1 MLRAFAFSVLAFL
14 FSSGLADGQQ
24 DLLNLEKA
32 PTRADSYTV
41 EYAGRLFGYYRFPEV
56 QTKDPKR
63 KAEESCA
70 GNITAETAPEAARFK
85 EALEVADKDA
95 VGTKLRLASGDN
107 FAPFLLAREMW
118 DADKSDLQEKS
129 YYGGVNGNWIDYD
142 TLSTAQQYAKA
153 YTDILNGGGSI
164 PADNVG
170 CFFRRMKFDA
180 IVPGAHDFY
189 FAPSRLQYLA
199 RYLALKA
206 TEDETPTKMLGVNL
220 VMKTKAVAANDA
232 QVSAASAGK
241 GKPPGS
247 KVEGVEDQPK
257 IVMPKNILPWM
268 RSVQIQNFPPGAEV
282 CIVNVKTLP
291 ADVTKICDGPEF
303 RLKLADNTAKAERRV
318 KLEIDNPNNAK
329 VLDWDTE
336 YAVAVMLEQGAGKT
350 LVGWQSFSVAPPFF
364 GYERTRTVSAANRPW
379 LTKPASAPGAKAV
392 TVFGVVDPSLMQF
405 VGRYNYVWLE
415 AKPNNHTKVDD
426 RYETDVQVA
435 DPAESLGQAVEYCEQ
450 FDECKNARKIVLAQ
464 MPQQVADA
472 MVASFRD
479 AGLSQKFDLVITQ
492 ADDSRGSGNKT
503 FVGDGGDQAD
513 PVVVVP
519 ETAAKID
526 NDGAQKDKMR
536 VRLARAIVTPGDSHA
551 WTRIVRNVSVKPAY
565 DDPITTEWIPQPAN
579 IGKSVSPLTAL
590 AQGQGADN
598 LLGHLRHLD
607 QEIIEDT
614 SVEKITATATDA
626 EWEKGLKEVALKA
639 MARTCQADVAMI
651 QNRDI
656 YFVRQFKDLILTESG
671 FRAIMNAIFWKGDY
685 VQCMNVSGSIITS
698 VLQRSQELQQKE
710 FYGSLSDLPPGNKE
724 DWSLKT
730 LGANEEQTDASLR
743 VVSGHLLDPKKLYSI
758 AVTDFMGT
766 GDTGYPA
773 LQGAEPP
780 PQTRWSKIKAPWLAS
795 TMTDD
800 DHPTPIIDNL
810 DKLTRVSSAVPPPD
824 SGQTNQLFAKWLK
837 SVFVGIPV
845 TKIKDPFELGIQ
857 GRPTWSISLYK
868 ADFAY
873 SLAAHSGLERN
884 IPATFPGVSAV
895 DLTAADSSS
904 ITFDY
909 IVRLQRDTGGNEFY
923 EQSEANYGY
932 RKTRQASKTTP
943 SNPSIGDPYV
953 RNQPADFIYNEFGY
967 ARHFYPNHENP
978 KTWKLQIPMGVQTQL
993 APLVSLPEGVSGPSG
1008 SPATIIASPRSYF
1021 ISGRPGVRWE
1031 FSYPKPAT
1039 WSAGGGGG
1047 QTSSSASS
1055 AKGGKGSTPSG
1066 SGSGSG
1072 GGAQNQ
1078 TFDSFLEF
1086 GYQFGPSI
1094 GGPNAF
1100 VFSDPSHWLTATTN
1114 ASNAAHPCAVQMPEG
1129 SLTTVSVADVVNCF
1143 NAASNPVPKAGIPSF
1158 TQPFLS
1164 QIMGGRTH
1172 FQNGLYLNY
1181 RLDTPLPIV
1190 LPRDR
1195 FTMLSN
1201 VEVISELRGDF
1212 FFGHGQDTPVDTHFL
1227 LDAKESLSF
1236 PILSTFNGKLSF
1248 SPSIEL
1254 IYYTNKISDNLYR
1267 SYSTSVSLNYT
1278 FDWRQGLNW
1287 AKVIGYQNPVPASP
1301 TLPSR

>member
-1 MLRAFAFSVLAFL
+1 VRLTFVFSVLTYL
-14 FSSGLADGQQ
+14 FSSGLAEGQQ
-24 DLLNLEKA
+24 DFLNLRKT

-63 KAEESCA
+63 KAEESCL
-70 GNITAETAPEAARFK
+70 GDITAATAPEAARFR

-95 VGTKLRLASGDN
+95 VGTKLRLAAGDN

-118 DADKSDLQEKS
+118 DVDKSDLQEKS
-129 YYGGVNGNWIDYD
+129 YYVGRNNDWIDYE
-142 TLSTAQQYAKA
+142 TLIKA
-153 YTDILNGGGSI
+153 HPEDYTSILNGGGSI

-180 IVPGAHDFY
+180 IVPGKHDFY
-189 FAPSRLQYLA
+189 FAPAQLQFLA
-199 RYLALKA
+199 RYLANPA
-206 TEDETPTKMLGVNL
+206 AGDETPTKMLGVNL
-220 VMKTKAVAANDA
+220 VMTTRAVAVSDP
-232 QVSAASAGK
+232 QVSASSADK
-241 GKPPGS
+241 AKPPVL
-247 KVEGVEDQPK
+247 KIEGVEDQPK

-268 RSVQIQNFPPGAEV
+268 RSVQIQNLPASATA
-282 CIVNVKTLP
+282 CIVRVKTLP
-291 ADVTKICDGPEF
+291 ADEAKICDQPEF
-303 RLKLADNTAKAERRV
+303 QLERKTPDKAAKDERKVTFEIKNT
-318 KLEIDNPNNAK
+318 K
-329 VLDWDTE
+329 VLDWDTD
-336 YAVAVMLEQGAGKT
+336 YAVAVMLQQGTGKT
-350 LVGWQSFSVAPPFF
+350 LVAWKGFSVAPPFF
-364 GYERTRTVSAANRPW
+364 GYAEGTHTVSDASRPW
-379 LTKPASAPGAKAV
+379 FTKPASTGGKAV

-415 AKPNNHTKVDD
+415 AKPNDRTKVDD

-435 DPAESLGQAVEYCEQ
+435 DPAEALGQAMEYCEQ
-450 FDECKNARKIVLAQ
+450 FDDCRETQKIVLAQ
-464 MPQQVADA
+464 MSQQVADA

-479 AGLSQKFDLVITQ
+479 EGLSQKFDLVITQ

-526 NDGAQKDKMR
+526 NDGDQKDKMR
-536 VRLARAIVTPGDSHA
+536 VRLAMAIVTPGDANA
-551 WTRIVRNVSVKPAY
+551 WTRIVRNLSVKPAN
-565 DDPITTEWIPQPAN
+565 DEAITTEWIPQPAN
-579 IGKSVSPLTAL
+579 IAKSLSPLKAL
-590 AQGQGADN
+590 AQGKGADN
-598 LLGHLRHLD
+598 LLGHLRQLD
-607 QEIIEDT
+607 KEIIKDT
-614 SVEKITATATDA
+614 SVEKMTATATDA
-626 EWEKGLKEVALKA
+626 EWQKGLKEIALKA
-639 MARTCQADVAMI
+639 MARTCKADVAMI
-651 QNRDI
+651 QNRDV
-656 YFVRQFKDLILTESG
+656 YFTRQFKDLLLTEAG
-671 FRAIMNAIFWKGDY
+671 FRAILKAIFWKGDY
-685 VQCMNVSGSIITS
+685 VQCMSVSGSTITA
-698 VLQRSQELQQKE
+698 VLQRAQELQQKA
-710 FYGSLSDLPPGNKE
+710 FYGSLSDLPLGNKE

-730 LGANEEQTDASLR
+730 LGANEEQMDASLR
-743 VVSGHLLDPKKLYSI
+743 VISGHLLDPKKLYSI

-780 PQTRWSKIKAPWLAS
+780 PQTPWSKIKLRLLAS
-795 TMTDD
+795 AITDD
-800 DHPTPIIDNL
+800 EDPSPITDNL
-810 DKLTRVSSAVPPPD
+810 DTLTRVSKAGVPPPD

-837 SVFVGIPV
+837 SVFVGLPV
-845 TKIKDPFELGIQ
+845 TNIKDPLELDFQ

-978 KTWKLQIPMGVQTQL
+978 KTWKLQLPMGVQTQL

-1021 ISGRPGVRWE
+1021 ISGRPGFRWE

-1047 QTSSSASS
+1047 QSASSASS
-1055 AKGGKGSTPSG
+1055 AKGGKGSTP
-1066 SGSGSG
+1066 SGSG

-1086 GYQFGPSI
+1086 GYQLGPSI

-1114 ASNAAHPCAVQMPEG
+1114 ASNAAHPCAVQTPEG

-1143 NAASNPVPKAGIPSF
+1143 NAASNPVPKTGTPSF
-1158 TQPFLS
+1158 TQPYLS
-1164 QIMGGRTH
+1164 QIVGGRTH